1 MKMASFTNQA
11 ILSYNGGSVAS
22 NVVTGQL
29 VSPLTVTKTAVV
41 DTYTA
46 NDSVTYVVSIVNAGS
61 TCFDNLTLSDDL
73 GAYTAAGQTLYPLR
87 YTEGSAAWFINGT
100 RQADPAAT
108 AGPPLVITGISVPA
122 GGNAIV
128 IYEAETTA
136 AAPLAAGSEIT
147 NTVTVT
153 GDGIGTPLTAQA
165 VITAANQA
173 ELSISKSL
181 SPATVEENGR
191 LTYTFVIRNS
201 GNTEAGADEN
211 LVISDTFDPIL
222 KDLTVTMDGAPMV
235 TRTGYTYDPSTGV
248 FATVAGQITVPA
260 ATFSQRT
267 DTGEWQIVPGETT
280 VTVTGTI

>member
-1 MKMASFTNQA
+1 MASFTNQA

-41 DTYTA
+41 DSYTA
-46 NDSVTYVVSIVNAGS
+46 NDSVTYVVCIVNAGS

-100 RQADPAAT
+100 RQADSAAT
-108 AGPPLVITGISVPA
+108 AGPPLVITGIRVPA

-173 ELSISKSL
+173 DLSISKSL